1 MASKQCATR
10 SILLNRRYSHY
21 TPERIVIAIADGL
34 YYLVSEAIIHLL
46 SMINHRI
53 KFRHL
58 QCFIEVVRQG
68 GVVKA
73 ADYLCITQPAVS
85 KKLKELEDMLGV
97 TLLARS
103 RKGVSLTEQ
112 GDLFLRYALSSS
124 EALQEGIDQ
133 LSYAIEALHPP
144 LIIGVL
150 PTVAARI
157 MPLAIERFKQ
167 QQPQVTVAIESG
179 PTSTLLSRLRVSELD
194 LVVGRLAEPSQ
205 MQGLVF
211 EQLYLERL
219 AIVVR
224 PNHPVLH
231 SNNRSLQAI
240 SEWPIIMPTADS
252 IIRKTA
258 EQWLISHGI
267 STHTNRLETV
277 AHDFGSAYVK
287 DTDAI
292 WIISHGTVARDIA
305 DGTLTE
311 LNFDARDTLGP
322 VGFTSRIHHQA
333 SEPLALLMSEVRAVA
348 ATANIT

>member
-1 MASKQCATR
+1 
-10 SILLNRRYSHY
+10 
-21 TPERIVIAIADGL
+21 
-34 YYLVSEAIIHLL
+34 
-46 SMINHRI
+46 MINHRI

-58 QCFIEVVRQG
+58 QCLIEVVRQG

-73 ADYLCITQPAVS
+73 ADHLCITQPAVS

-97 TLLARS
+97 TLLVRS
-103 RKGVSLTEQ
+103 RKGIRLTPQ
-112 GDLFLRYALSSS
+112 GDVFLRHALSSS
-124 EALQEGIDQ
+124 KALEEGIEQ
-133 LSYAIEALHPP
+133 LRTDDTTAHQP
-144 LIIGVL
+144 LMIGVL

-157 MPLAIERFKQ
+157 MPLAIERFKA
-167 QQPQVTVAIESG
+167 QQPQITVAVESG
-179 PTSTLLSRLRVSELD
+179 PTSTLLSQLRVSELD

-224 PNHPVLH
+224 PNHPVL
-231 SNNRSLQAI
+231 NQGSLQAI
-240 SEWPIIMPTADS
+240 TEWPIIMPTADS
-252 IIRKTA
+252 IICKTA

-267 STHTNRLETV
+267 TPNHNRLETV

-305 DGTLTE
+305 QGTLTE

-322 VGFTSRIHHQA
+322 VGFTSRINHQA
-333 SEPLALLMSEVRAVA
+333 SDPLALLMAEVRQVA
-348 ATANIT
+348 ATVHNQSADLP